1 MISSSRRIVITGAGL
16 ITPLGKTPEA
26 LWAALSSGRS
36 GVGPLRT
43 VPADYLPTSFAAE
56 AHDFT
61 GSIDDFGPLEGEKKK
76 ALRKGLKVMCRECQ
90 MGLAAAQQALYA
102 AGHFSGKTDP
112 ERTGVVFG
120 SDYMLTLPDDFTAS
134 VIRCRGA
141 NGRFDFGRWASEG
154 IPQITPLW
162 LLKYLPN
169 MPASHLA
176 IYNDLRGPNN
186 SITLRE
192 ASANLALGEAFRTI
206 ARGHA
211 DVMVAGATGTR
222 VHPMKLV
229 HTLMQ
234 EEVAGNGTNPT
245 QASRPFDL
253 NRNGMVLGEGAAAL
267 VIEELETAKARGA
280 KIHGEI
286 VGTSSGTVV
295 DRRGVAHRGQA
306 LANVMRATLR
316 DAGATVDDVGHIHAH
331 GLSTR
336 TSDIEEAWAIHD
348 VFGPRATQ
356 VPVIAAKSYFG
367 NLGAASGL
375 VELITSL
382 SAFEHGHLFPVLN
395 YETPDPACQLNVVT
409 AADVPPGDSVLN
421 VSFTPQGQASAVL
434 VRAYQG

>member
-16 ITPLGKTPEA
+16 ITPLGKSPQALWEA
-26 LWAALSSGRS
+26 LLAGRS

-43 VPADYLPTSFAAE
+43 VPVDYLPTSFAAE

-61 GSIDDFGPLEGEKKK
+61 GAIDDFGPLEGEKKK

-90 MGLAAAQQALYA
+90 MGLAAAQQALFA
-102 AGHFSGKTDP
+102 AGLGEGADP

-134 VIRCRGA
+134 VIRCRGD

-234 EEVAGNGTNPT
+234 EEVAGNGTDPAK
-245 QASRPFDL
+245 ASRPFDL
-253 NRNGMVLGEGAAAL
+253 NRSGMVLGEGSAAL
-267 VIEELETAKARGA
+267 VIEELESAKRRGA
-280 KIHGEI
+280 RIRGEI
-286 VGTSSGTVV
+286 IGTASGTVV

-306 LANVMRATLR
+306 LANVIRATLR
-316 DAGATVDDVGHIHAH
+316 DAGATIDEIGHIHAH

-336 TSDIEEAWAIHD
+336 TSDTEEAWAIHD
-348 VFGPRATQ
+348 TFGTRAAE

-375 VELITSL
+375 VELVTSL
-382 SAFEHGHLFPVLN
+382 SAFEHGRLFPVLN
-395 YETPDPACQLNVVT
+395 YATPDPACQLNVVT
-409 AADVPPGDSVLN
+409 SQDVPPGDSVLN
-421 VSFTPQGQASAVL
+421 LSFTPQGQASAIL
-434 VRAYQG
+434 VRAFQG